1 MEGAAVGNEV
11 PKEEPTRGKVLNSS
25 ARATQIFEDKINKQ
39 TNKQSPTFL
48 ELKETSLKLKLE
60 KLKKIRLYTE
70 K

>member
-1 MEGAAVGNEV
+1 MEGTAVGNEI

-25 ARATQIFEDKINKQ
+25 ARATQIFEDKINKE

-48 ELKETSLKLKLE
+48 ELKETLKLKWE
-60 KLKKIRLYTE
+60 KLRKILLYTE